1 MKGFSFFS
9 KIAKSLDRTVQAI
22 ILIKL
27 KYTETLQ
34 LILYVYVDPNFTP
47 VKVKMMK
54 NSNDYLTFVLTNILR
69 RKGEKKGRERM
80 K

>member
-1 MKGFSFFS
+1 
-9 KIAKSLDRTVQAI
+9 
-22 ILIKL
+22 
-27 KYTETLQ
+27 
-34 LILYVYVDPNFTP
+34 VDPNFTP

-54 NSNDYLTFVLTNILR
+54 TSNDYLTFVLTNILR